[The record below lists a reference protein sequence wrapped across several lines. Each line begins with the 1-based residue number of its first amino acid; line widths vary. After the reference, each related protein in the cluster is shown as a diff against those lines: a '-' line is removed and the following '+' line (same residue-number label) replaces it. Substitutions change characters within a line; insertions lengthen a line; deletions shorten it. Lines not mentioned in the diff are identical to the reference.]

1 MKVNRML
8 GRTIWSLLA
17 LIGLAAPLRAQ
28 IPAASFEELRTSL
41 KLKEGEKI
49 EVTEDN
55 GTKYKA
61 RFNALSGDTLVITAN
76 GAPRDLTES
85 QVREIRHRRPDKWW
99 NGMLIGMGAGIGAG
113 IVGVAT
119 TCSPNDSEC
128 EAIATAVL
136 VPAFAGIG
144 MGAGAA
150 IDFAIKKHETVF
162 ARSGVAAK
170 GSVRISP
177 ILNKKTAG
185 VSVAL
190 QF

>member
-28 IPAASFEELRTSL
+28 IPAASFEELRTSM

-61 RFNALSGDTLVITAN
+61 RLNALSGHTLVITAN
-76 GAPRDLTES
+76 GKPRDLTES

-119 TCSPNDSEC
+119 TCSSNDSEC
-128 EAIATAVL
+128 KAIATAVL

-162 ARSGVAAK
+162 VRSGVAAK
-170 GSVRISP
+170 SSVRISP